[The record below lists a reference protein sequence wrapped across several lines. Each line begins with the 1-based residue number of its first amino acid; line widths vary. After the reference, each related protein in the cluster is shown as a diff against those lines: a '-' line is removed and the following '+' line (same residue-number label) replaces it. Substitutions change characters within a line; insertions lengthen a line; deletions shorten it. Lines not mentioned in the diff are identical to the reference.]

1 MTYHLLYF
9 FLKLLSYIPFRVM
22 YVISDVLYVLIYY
35 IFRYRRAIVR
45 KNLMESFPEKSSCEI
60 IDIEKK
66 FYRFFADNLLETCKM
81 TTISREEMGRR
92 MKFTNMETFNAVQR
106 EGKSVALYMGHF
118 GNWEWCSSMPLYFE
132 KGTTS
137 AEIYHKLRNESM
149 DRLMMR
155 NRERMGAMCVEMR
168 KTARYIN
175 EQAKAGS
182 TCVVGFIAD
191 QLPTWNSMHF
201 FVPFL
206 HRDTAVFT
214 GAEQIGRRVGAAY
227 FFADISR
234 PRRGYYECT
243 FRRMEAPQPPR
254 GEYDM
259 TALFMELLERKIREV
274 PQYWLW
280 THKRWKRTKE
290 EWLRRQAQEK
300 EG

>member
-45 KNLMESFPEKSSCEI
+45 KNLTESFLEKSSCEI

-191 QLPTWNSMHF
+191 QSPRKRDSRY
-201 FVPFL
+201 FL
-206 HRDTAVFT
+206 HFLNHEVPVLVGTEKIAKHYGFEAWFLNV
-214 GAEQIGRRVGAAY
+214 RRV
-227 FFADISR
+227 
-234 PRRGYYECT
+234 RRGFYEAEYVRMHEDPKSLPDFELT
-243 FRRMEAPQPPR
+243 AIYFRMLEEAIRRQP
-254 GEYDM
+254 
-259 TALFMELLERKIREV
+259 EL
-274 PQYWLW
+274 YLW
-280 THKRWKRTKE
+280 THRRFKHARKQE
-290 EWLRRQAQEK
+290 E
-300 EG
+300 

>member
-45 KNLMESFPEKSSCEI
+45 KNLTESFPEKSLCEI

-191 QLPTWNSMHF
+191 QSPRKRDSRY
-201 FVPFL
+201 FL
-206 HRDTAVFT
+206 HFLNHEVPVLVGTEKIAKHYEFEAWFLNV
-214 GAEQIGRRVGAAY
+214 RRV
-227 FFADISR
+227 
-234 PRRGYYECT
+234 RRGFYEAEYVRMHEDPKSLPDFELT
-243 FRRMEAPQPPR
+243 AIYFRMLEEAIRRQP
-254 GEYDM
+254 
-259 TALFMELLERKIREV
+259 EL
-274 PQYWLW
+274 YLW
-280 THKRWKRTKE
+280 THRRFKHARKQE
-290 EWLRRQAQEK
+290 E
-300 EG
+300 

>member
-45 KNLMESFPEKSSCEI
+45 KNLTESFPEKSSCEI
-60 IDIEKK
+60 IDIEKN

-191 QLPTWNSMHF
+191 QSPRKRDSRY
-201 FVPFL
+201 FL
-206 HRDTAVFT
+206 HFLNHEVPVLVGTEKIAKHYGFEAWFLNV
-214 GAEQIGRRVGAAY
+214 RRV
-227 FFADISR
+227 
-234 PRRGYYECT
+234 RRGFYEAEYVRMHEDPKSLPDFELT
-243 FRRMEAPQPPR
+243 AIYFLMLEEAIRRQP
-254 GEYDM
+254 
-259 TALFMELLERKIREV
+259 EL
-274 PQYWLW
+274 YLW
-280 THKRWKRTKE
+280 THRRFKHARKQE
-290 EWLRRQAQEK
+290 E
-300 EG
+300 

>member
-45 KNLMESFPEKSSCEI
+45 KNLTESFPEKSLCEI

-191 QLPTWNSMHF
+191 QSPRKRDSRY
-201 FVPFL
+201 FL
-206 HRDTAVFT
+206 HFLNHEVPVLVGTEKIAKHYGFEAWFLNV
-214 GAEQIGRRVGAAY
+214 RRV
-227 FFADISR
+227 
-234 PRRGYYECT
+234 RRGFYEAEYVRMHEDPKSLPDFELT
-243 FRRMEAPQPPR
+243 AIYFRMLEEAIRRQP
-254 GEYDM
+254 
-259 TALFMELLERKIREV
+259 EL
-274 PQYWLW
+274 YLW
-280 THKRWKRTKE
+280 THRRFKHARKQE
-290 EWLRRQAQEK
+290 E
-300 EG
+300 

>member
-45 KNLMESFPEKSSCEI
+45 KNLTESFPEKSLCEI

-191 QLPTWNSMHF
+191 QSPRKRDSRY
-201 FVPFL
+201 FL
-206 HRDTAVFT
+206 HFLNHEVPVLVGTEKIAKHYGFEAWFLNV
-214 GAEQIGRRVGAAY
+214 RRV
-227 FFADISR
+227 
-234 PRRGYYECT
+234 RRGFYEAEYVRMHEDPKSLPDFELT
-243 FRRMEAPQPPR
+243 AIYFRMLEEAIRRQP
-254 GEYDM
+254 
-259 TALFMELLERKIREV
+259 EL
-274 PQYWLW
+274 YLW
-280 THKRWKRTKE
+280 THRRFKHA
-290 EWLRRQAQEK
+290 RRQE
-300 EG
+300 E

>member
-9 FLKLLSYIPFRVM
+9 FLRLLSYIPFRVM

-45 KNLMESFPEKSSCEI
+45 KNLTESFPEKSLCEI

-191 QLPTWNSMHF
+191 QSPRKRDSRY
-201 FVPFL
+201 FL
-206 HRDTAVFT
+206 HFLNHEVPVLVGTEKIAKHYGFEAWFLNV
-214 GAEQIGRRVGAAY
+214 RRV
-227 FFADISR
+227 
-234 PRRGYYECT
+234 RRGFYEAEYVRMHEDPKSLPDFELT
-243 FRRMEAPQPPR
+243 AIYFRMLEEAIRRQP
-254 GEYDM
+254 
-259 TALFMELLERKIREV
+259 EL
-274 PQYWLW
+274 YLW
-280 THKRWKRTKE
+280 THRRFKHARKQE
-290 EWLRRQAQEK
+290 E
-300 EG
+300 

>member
-45 KNLMESFPEKSSCEI
+45 KNLTESFPEKSSCEI

-149 DRLMMR
+149 DRLMLR

-191 QLPTWNSMHF
+191 QSPRKRDSRY
-201 FVPFL
+201 FL
-206 HRDTAVFT
+206 HFLNHEVPVLVGTEKIAKHYGFEAWFLNV
-214 GAEQIGRRVGAAY
+214 RRV
-227 FFADISR
+227 
-234 PRRGYYECT
+234 RRGFYEAEYVRMHEDPKSLPDFELT
-243 FRRMEAPQPPR
+243 AIYFRMLEEAIRRQP
-254 GEYDM
+254 
-259 TALFMELLERKIREV
+259 EL
-274 PQYWLW
+274 YLW
-280 THKRWKRTKE
+280 THRRFKHARKQE
-290 EWLRRQAQEK
+290 E
-300 EG
+300 

>member
-45 KNLMESFPEKSSCEI
+45 KNLTESFQEKSSCEI

-132 KGTTS
+132 KGTSS

-191 QLPTWNSMHF
+191 QSPRKRDSRY
-201 FVPFL
+201 FL
-206 HRDTAVFT
+206 HFLNHEVPVLVGTEKIAKHYGFEAWFLNV
-214 GAEQIGRRVGAAY
+214 RRV
-227 FFADISR
+227 
-234 PRRGYYECT
+234 RRGFYEAEYVRMHEDPKSLPDFELT
-243 FRRMEAPQPPR
+243 AIYFRMLEEAIRRQP
-254 GEYDM
+254 
-259 TALFMELLERKIREV
+259 EL
-274 PQYWLW
+274 YLW
-280 THKRWKRTKE
+280 THRRFKHARKQE
-290 EWLRRQAQEK
+290 E
-300 EG
+300 